1 MTKDVTNNQVLGL
14 DEFREKKRSGE
25 DYRQTP
31 EQALQNLAQLPD
43 STPLLV
49 DFDDTLWLRNSTEL
63 FLASVAPKLLISIV
77 LQLLDLLRPWRWI
90 GGQEQR
96 HYRDLIRIKVVL
108 FVAPWAKRQ
117 WQKQAAEV
125 GGRYLNREL
134 YDLLLSRDNPIY
146 LLSYGFDFI
155 LAPLLDAMGC
165 EWPLVVSSKLG
176 SAIELRIKGK
186 GAMAIEALGR
196 ETVRRSACVTDSL
209 LDRDLLESCSVGIW
223 VQWPESVA
231 QRAGLDPMLPFVY
244 LKKVKRPTESY
255 FTRAILGHDYLTLLL
270 VFAIANPYPWQTAA
284 CLLGFVLAY
293 FCAYEVG
300 YFENDR
306 LGLRYEDKPKVSDNY
321 RLLAGGFRP
330 WFAWMWALVLAVFP
344 AWLAAQG
351 SSWLPEAF
359 ALQGAQATLLVWAVF
374 VAFLVVV
381 RCVFAWFNRIR
392 ETGRVV
398 PMLILQLARTAGYL
412 VLFSTSIV
420 GVLFCVSH
428 GLAKWI
434 PYVVYRFGGSRKGMP
449 NHLFNLLILVLLL
462 GAVAISGGLSW
473 QQLTQWHALVILAYA
488 GLRAAK
494 DLFGFRAHLS
504 RLGSGD

>member
-1 MTKDVTNNQVLGL
+1 MATDGTNNKVLGL

-25 DYRQTP
+25 SFHHSP
-31 EQALQNLAQLPD
+31 ELALQRLAKLPD

-49 DFDDTLWLRNSTEL
+49 DVDDTLWLRNSTEM

-90 GGQEQR
+90 GGKDHR
-96 HYRDLIRIKVVL
+96 HYRDLIRIRVVL
-108 FVAPWAKRQ
+108 FLAPWAKIQ
-117 WQKQAAEV
+117 WQKQAVEL

-146 LLSYGFDFI
+146 LVSYGFDFI
-155 LAPLLDAMGC
+155 LTPLLEAMGC
-165 EWPLVVSSKLG
+165 EWPLVVSSEVG
-176 SAIELRIKGK
+176 AAIELRIKGK
-186 GAMAIEALGR
+186 GAMTVEALGR
-196 ETVRRSACVTDSL
+196 ETVRRSVCVTDSL
-209 LDRDLLESCSVGIW
+209 LDRDLLERCSIGIL
-223 VQWPESVA
+223 VQWPESIA

-270 VFAIANPYPWQTAA
+270 VFAIANPYPWQAA
-284 CLLGFVLAY
+284 VSLLGFVLAY
-293 FCAYEVG
+293 FSAYEVG

-306 LGLRYEDKPKVSDNY
+306 LGLQYEDKPKVSDSY

-330 WFAWMWALVLAVFP
+330 WFAWMWALILALLP

-351 SSWLPEAF
+351 SSWLPGAF
-359 ALQGAQATLLVWAVF
+359 AVQGVQATLLVWGVF
-374 VAFLVVV
+374 VSFLVVV
-381 RCVFAWFNRIR
+381 RCVFAWFNRIK

-398 PMLILQLARTAGYL
+398 PMLVLQLARTAGYL
-412 VLFSTSIV
+412 LLFSTSIV

-428 GLAKWI
+428 GLSKWF

-449 NHLFNLLILVLLL
+449 NHLFNLLILILLL
-462 GAVAISGGLSW
+462 GAVAISGGLGW
-473 QQLTQWHALVILAYA
+473 QQLTQWHALVILTYA
-488 GLRAAK
+488 GLRGAK
-494 DLFGFRAHLS
+494 DLVGFRVHLS
-504 RLGSGD
+504 RLGSGG